1 VDQLGMLMIIT
12 IGIEFECH
20 LALPLVFW
28 LVFVFLQMIKVTKMM
43 EMMEKMKNKAVARL
57 SLVLLFI
64 FCF

>member
-1 VDQLGMLMIIT
+1 MLMIIT

-43 EMMEKMKNKAVARL
+43 EKMKNKAVARF